1 MSENVLLMFCYRSF
15 MVFCLI
21 FKGLSHFEFIFVY
34 GMEVYSNI
42 IDLHMAVQFSQHPL
56 LKRLSFL
63 HVYYC
68 LLCQRLTVGVW
79 FISRFFILSTAPCV
93 WFLFF
98 FSPTQHC
105 FDYCSLVV
113 LSGRVMLFSFL
124 FRIALAILGL
134 LWLHMNF
141 RILSSVSVKKCHG

>member
-1 MSENVLLMFCYRSF
+1 MSENVLPMFCSRSF
-15 MVFCLI
+15 MVSCLI

-34 GMEVYSNI
+34 GMEVCSNV

-68 LLCQRLTVGVW
+68 LLCQR
-79 FISRFFILSTAPCV
+79 FIDCRCVVYFQVLYSAP
-93 WFLFF
+93 LIHMSDFF
-98 FSPTQHC
+98 FFFPHQYHTVLITAALQ
-105 FDYCSLVV
+105 YCLGG
-113 LSGRVMLFSFL
+113 LCLQLCSFI

-134 LWLHMNF
+134 F
-141 RILSSVSVKKCHG
+141 SSK